1 MKVLVV
7 LPEKAPFV
15 KDIEPGLVSLQREV
29 QGCIEV
35 LYPFDDNA
43 CIICNEDGKF
53 LNMDLNR
60 ALRDENGDV
69 YDIVAGKFL
78 VVGLGEDNFTD
89 LTPEQQCKYAEMFEQ
104 PEMFLCCNGEMK
116 VLPAKEL
123 PDEYEKIIDHYYDD
137 EELEI

>member
-29 QGCIEV
+29 KGCIEV
-35 LYPFDDNA
+35 VYPFDDNA
-43 CIICNEDGKF
+43 CIICNEDGK
-53 LNMDLNR
+53 LLKMDLNR

-78 VVGLGEDNFTD
+78 VVGLGEDDFTD
-89 LTPEQQCKYAEMFEQ
+89 LTPEQQCTYAEMFVE
-104 PEMFLCCNGEMK
+104 PEMFICCNGEMK
-116 VLPAKEL
+116 VFPATEL
-123 PDEYEKIIDHYYDD
+123 SEKCEDVIDHYFED
-137 EELEI
+137 EEIEI